1 MTGLRPGCCD
11 GIAQAVP
18 LMLMKHGRMIHHHAA
33 LIRESSDMSST
44 THRDDVVSDAH
55 LVII

>member
-1 MTGLRPGCCD
+1 MTGLRPGYCD

-33 LIRESSDMSST
+33 LTRESSDMLST

>member
-33 LIRESSDMSST
+33 LTRESSDMSST
-44 THRDDVVSDAH
+44 MHRDEVMFGAH
-55 LVII
+55 LVTI